1 LAHKYVWSTLWRR
14 GRNLDKVRAFIAVE
28 LDSQLLPKVL
38 ELQRELLSVGADIK
52 AVEPENIHFT
62 LRFLGE
68 ISQSEVDEIVNSM
81 NKLDFG
87 TFPIEIRGVGCFPNM
102 RNPRVIWIGLSMGF
116 DIFSRL
122 SRQLEDRLREIGIRS
137 EGERFTPHLT
147 IGRVRS
153 GRNKAALAKKLGELL
168 NVEVGKMIVG
178 SVKLKKSILTPR
190 GPIYTTLHEVKGK
203 EL

>member
-1 LAHKYVWSTLWRR
+1 LAHKYVWSRLWRR
-14 GRNLDKVRAFIAVE
+14 GRSLDKVRAFIAVE
-28 LDSQLLPKVL
+28 LDPQLLPKVL

-68 ISQSEVDEIVNSM
+68 IPQSEVDEIVNSM

-116 DIFSRL
+116 DTFSRL
-122 SRQLEDRLREIGIRS
+122 SRQLEDRLREIGFRS
-137 EGERFTPHLT
+137 DEERSTPHLT

-168 NVEVGKMIVG
+168 NAEVGEMKVG
-178 SVKLKKSILTPR
+178 SVKLKKSVLTQR

>member
-1 LAHKYVWSTLWRR
+1 LVKIKGK
-14 GRNLDKVRAFIAVE
+14 GRKLDKVRAFIAVE

-38 ELQRELLSVGADIK
+38 ELQRELLSAGADIK

-68 ISQSEVDEIVNSM
+68 ISQSAVDEIATCM
-81 NKLDFG
+81 NKLEFG
-87 TFPIEIRGVGCFPNM
+87 PFPIEVRGVGCFPNV
-102 RNPRVIWIGLSMGF
+102 RNPRVVWIGLSMGL
-116 DIFSRL
+116 DAFSRL
-122 SRQLEDRLREIGIRS
+122 SRQLEDCLGEIGFRS

-153 GRNKAALAKKLGELL
+153 GRNKVALAKKLGELL
-168 NVEVGKMIVG
+168 NAEVGKMTVG
-178 SVKLKKSILTPR
+178 SIKLKKSTLTPR

-203 EL
+203 EQ